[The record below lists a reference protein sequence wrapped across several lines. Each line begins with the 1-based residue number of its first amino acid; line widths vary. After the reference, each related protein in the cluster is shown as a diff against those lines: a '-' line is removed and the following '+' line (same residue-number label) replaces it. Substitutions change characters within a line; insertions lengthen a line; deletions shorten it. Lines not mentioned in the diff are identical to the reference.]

1 VTEHRRLHVIPEPVP
16 NTRAVL
22 TKHDEADRDRLFF
35 EGHEADLS
43 YDCGTCGAPLA
54 VGVRPG
60 QLSNLV
66 LQCSDCKSFNETYE

>member
-1 VTEHRRLHVIPEPVP
+1 MTEHRRLQVLPEPVP

-22 TKHDEADRDRLFF
+22 TKHDGADSLFF

-66 LQCSDCKSFNETYE
+66 LQCSHCKSFNETYE